1 MSNQEKTLPEA
12 VSESAPE
19 PEESRGPS
27 LALMYFL
34 LALALLT
41 ALGIAAMIV
50 WPFYVRR

>member
-1 MSNQEKTLPEA
+1 MSNPQNTQPEA
-12 VSESAPE
+12 VSGSASE
-19 PEESRGPS
+19 PEESRGTS
-27 LALMYFL
+27 LALMYCL